1 LIRSVFHLSEAG
13 IGAVTGWL
21 IDPTRFGSEHCDRM
35 LDSFQRDSIDTL
47 CQARAGQRQ
56 HCKPHLPRF
65 ATAADPVGSLALLQ
79 CAFANTGAWRASIDV
94 AAIMA

>member
-1 LIRSVFHLSEAG
+1 VSSRLL
-13 IGAVTGWL
+13 
-21 IDPTRFGSEHCDRM
+21 DPGRFGGEHYDLV

-47 CQARAGQRQ
+47 CQARACQRQ

-79 CAFANTGAWRASIDV
+79 GAFANTGAWRASIDV